1 MQHIK
6 AVFVI
11 LIILLSCQVCQA
23 REYIIKA
30 VPSIAN
36 YYERA
41 RSVND
46 FGQIVGESITQV
58 INGSGTQNAFFSQ
71 NNDIYSL
78 GTLGGKASTAY
89 DINNSGVATGWAA
102 DFFGKTQPV
111 FWDSDGIHKLQTL
124 TGKKAWAYSINDNG
138 LIAGVTESST
148 GYKAALWLG
157 ENIHVLDSLG
167 GVISEALDVNVNGI
181 ASGRTTDRNNKQ
193 YGCLWDETGLLT
205 LGMLPGGSWTNAQ
218 AINDSDQVV
227 LQGDTYTST
236 GRTYLWDNN
245 KIIDIGGL
253 GGDETWGWGI
263 NNDGFIVGKA
273 TTAIGNYH
281 AFVWDGEETID
292 LGTLG
297 GYSSSAYSINKYGV
311 IAGHAQDQN
320 GRWQAVTWTPVPE
333 PAIFIGLAA
342 FLPSGL
348 LYIRRKKS

>member
-1 MQHIK
+1 MQHIR
-6 AVFVI
+6 AVFVF

-23 REYIIKA
+23 REYIINA

-58 INGSGTQNAFFSQ
+58 INGSSTQNAFYYQ

-89 DINNSGVATGWAA
+89 DINNFGIAAGWAA
-102 DFFGKTQPV
+102 DSFGKTQPV
-111 FWDSDGIHKLQTL
+111 YWDLDGIHKLQTII
-124 TGKKAWAYSINDNG
+124 GKKAWAYSVNDNG
-138 LIAGVTESST
+138 LIAGVTDSSS
-148 GYKAALWLG
+148 GFKAALWLD
-157 ENIHVLDSLG
+157 ENMQLLESLG
-167 GVISEALDVNVNGI
+167 GVISEALDINLNGI
-181 ASGRTTDRNNKQ
+181 AVGRTTDRNNNQ
-193 YGCLWDETGLLT
+193 YGCLWNEAGLLT

-218 AINDSDQVV
+218 AVNDYSQIV
-227 LQGDTYTST
+227 LQGNTYTST

-245 KIIDIGGL
+245 EIIDIGGL

-273 TTAIGNYH
+273 TTVIGTYH

-311 IAGHAQDQN
+311 IAGHAQDEN

-333 PAIFIGLAA
+333 PTTIAGIVSFI
-342 FLPSGL
+342 P
-348 LYIRRKKS
+348 LYLVVSRKRIK